1 MTTQQAPLA
10 LRAATAAD
18 VAFLA
23 WGLDEAA
30 GGLFRALFGS
40 KAPAVLQKVM
50 AQPSHTFSYEHA
62 VVAERSGRVVG
73 FCQGY
78 PHGTPSGEL
87 AIATAA
93 GPRVARAAAIG
104 LMGLPVVVAL
114 GRHDPGEWY
123 LQAIAVSPAGRGS
136 GTGSALFSDA
146 FRRARAAKSRMLTL
160 DVDTA
165 NTRAIELYLRLG
177 LRVAATSRRAVLLGG
192 TRVSRM
198 AAPVPDAPRSESVPE
213 PY

>member
-1 MTTQQAPLA
+1 MTTQQAPPA

-23 WGLDEAA
+23 WGINEAA
-30 GGLFRALFGS
+30 GGLFRTLFGS
-40 KAPAVLQKVM
+40 RAPAVLQTVM
-50 AQPSHTFSYEHA
+50 VQPGHTFSYEHA

-87 AIATAA
+87 AIAKAA
-93 GPRVARAAAIG
+93 GPRAARAAVIG
-104 LMGLPVVVAL
+104 LLGLPVVVAL

-136 GTGSALFSDA
+136 GTGSALFADA
-146 FRRARAAKSRMLTL
+146 FRRARAARSTTLAL

-165 NTRAIELYLRLG
+165 NTRAIDLYLRLG
-177 LRVAATSRRAVLLGG
+177 LRVAATSRRAVLLGDVS
-192 TRVSRM
+192 VSRM
-198 AAPVPDAPRSESVPE
+198 TAPVLATPRSESATGPH
-213 PY
+213 